1 VHGAAVKR
9 SPFHTANITITN
21 TRAWKMNLKAIKK
34 TLNNLGENDMEI
46 HCLSCGNQNK
56 GFLLPLWSKTTF
68 RIKND
73 GDIKILHLTPLESLE
88 DKITDNS
95 IKREISCKECGS
107 DDVDITLNEF
117 EESSA
122 LDSEKQA
129 LEGL

>member
-1 VHGAAVKR
+1 
-9 SPFHTANITITN
+9 
-21 TRAWKMNLKAIKK
+21 
-34 TLNNLGENDMEI
+34 MEI
-46 HCLSCGNQNK
+46 NCQSCGNQNN

-68 RIKND
+68 KINHD

-88 DKITDNS
+88 EKITDNR

-117 EESSA
+117 EESSSKG
-122 LDSEKQA
+122 SERNA